1 MPSHSSHLLQP
12 LDVGCF
18 GPLKKAYGGE
28 VNELMRN
35 RINHITK
42 QEFLNIQG
50 GFQGAGL
57 VPFDPER
64 VISVLDVKLRTPSPP
79 LPTNKEPWQ
88 SQTRSNTLEFESQST
103 LIRDKYKREQGSS
116 PTSVLSAIEHN
127 AKRGARYLLYAHGHV
142 VAFCVAAPVAS
153 LPCSRC
159 WIDINA
165 SWEVAVFLVSFAIL
179 AFFAL
184 VEFFVQRRGSS
195 QANTLRS
202 SKQTGEPR
210 RLVCP

>member
-42 QEFLNIQG
+42 QDNIQG
-50 GFQGAGL
+50 GFQGAEL

-88 SQTRSNTLEFESQST
+88 SQTRSNTLE
-103 LIRDKYKREQGSS
+103 EQGSS